1 MTQQKQKVLQLN
13 KKQLAPLA
21 KSLQKLSLFF
31 EKCSDDFAIEDCT
44 IEDHQRVGTLFRLT
58 AGDADGNEV
67 ELQIWN
73 LSPNSIKYGVG
84 KASKHADD
92 WIDFGIRGDQ
102 NIIYPIYMEVV
113 KQMIALPFAINSLSW
128 DVLASCRGGINDIA
142 ITKAKGKKDEY
153 DVKFFVK
160 TLEEE

>member
-1 MTQQKQKVLQLN
+1 MTQQKQRVLQIS
-13 KKQLAPLA
+13 KKQLAPLVKA
-21 KSLQKLSLFF
+21 LQKLSLFF
-31 EKCSDDFAIEDCT
+31 EQCSDDFAIEYCV
-44 IEDHQRVGTLFRLT
+44 IEDHPKVGTLFRLT

-84 KASKHADD
+84 KASKHTDD

-142 ITKAKGKKDEY
+142 ISKAKGKKDEY

>member
-1 MTQQKQKVLQLN
+1 MAQKVLQLN

-31 EKCSDDFAIEDCT
+31 EKCSDDFAIEACI
-44 IEDHQRVGTLFRLT
+44 IEDHLRVGTLFRLK
-58 AGDADGNEV
+58 AGDIDGNEV

-73 LSPNSIKYGVG
+73 LSATTITYGVG
-84 KASKHADD
+84 TSSKHTDD

-102 NIIYPIYMEVV
+102 NIIFPIYMEVV
-113 KQMIALPFAINSLSW
+113 KQMIALPFAINSLEW
-128 DVLASCRGGINDIA
+128 DVLASCRGGINDIS
-142 ITKAKGKKDEY
+142 ISKAKGKQNEY
-153 DVKFFVK
+153 NVKFSVK

>member
-44 IEDHQRVGTLFRLT
+44 IEDHPRVGTLFRLT
-58 AGDADGNEV
+58 AGDIDGNEV

-84 KASKHADD
+84 KASKHTDD

-128 DVLASCRGGINDIA
+128 DVLASCRGGINDIV
-142 ITKAKGKKDEY
+142 ISKAKGKKDEY

>member
-31 EKCSDDFAIEDCT
+31 ERCSDDFAIESCT
-44 IEDHQRVGTLFRLT
+44 IEDHTRVNTLFRLT
-58 AGDADGNEV
+58 AGDPDGNEV

-73 LSPNSIKYGVG
+73 LTPTTIQYGVG
-84 KASKHADD
+84 KASKHTDD

-113 KQMIALPFAINSLSW
+113 KQMIALPFAINSLTW
-128 DVLASCRGGINDIA
+128 DVLASCRGGINDIK
-142 ITKAKGKKDEY
+142 ISKAKGKKDEY
-153 DVKFFVK
+153 DVEFFVK
-160 TLEEE
+160 SLEEE

>member
-44 IEDHQRVGTLFRLT
+44 IEDHPRVGTLFRLT

-84 KASKHADD
+84 KASKHTDD

-142 ITKAKGKKDEY
+142 ISKSKGKKDEY

>member
-1 MTQQKQKVLQLN
+1 MTQQKQRVLQIS

-73 LSPNSIKYGVG
+73 LSQNSIKYGVG
-84 KASKHADD
+84 KSSKHTDD

-142 ITKAKGKKDEY
+142 ISKAKGKKDEY

>member
-84 KASKHADD
+84 KASKHTDD
-92 WIDFGIRGDQ
+92 WVDFGIRGDQ

-128 DVLASCRGGINDIA
+128 DVLASYRGGINDIA
-142 ITKAKGKKDEY
+142 ISKAKGKKDEY

>member
-1 MTQQKQKVLQLN
+1 MTQKKKKVYKLN

-84 KASKHADD
+84 KASKHTDD

-142 ITKAKGKKDEY
+142 ISKAKGKKDEY